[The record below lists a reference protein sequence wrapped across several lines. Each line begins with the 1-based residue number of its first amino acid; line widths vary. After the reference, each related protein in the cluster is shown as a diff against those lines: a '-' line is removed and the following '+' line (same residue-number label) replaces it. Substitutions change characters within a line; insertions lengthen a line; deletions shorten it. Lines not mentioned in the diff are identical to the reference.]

1 MERQEG
7 IEPIVRSPANVGGQ
21 QARIDFLILAD
32 RADVANGKLF
42 LMGGVVDTFLVQ
54 AFPAQITFG
63 VALAIEVPWNAT
75 NDSLNIRVAFQDEDG
90 GELAAIDWPI
100 VVGRP
105 PHLRVG
111 DVQRVPLALQSLML
125 TVPADGLYVAS
136 AALNGREEARV
147 SFRVRPVGL

>member
-7 IEPIVRSPANVGGQ
+7 SEPVTQPSANVGGR

-32 RADVANGKLF
+32 RADIANGKLF

-54 AFPAQITFG
+54 AFPAQIAFG

-75 NDSLNIRVAFQDEDG
+75 NDPLNVRVTFQDEDG
-90 GELAAIDWPI
+90 QELAAIDWPI
-100 VVGRP
+100 SVGRP
-105 PHLRVG
+105 PYLRAG
-111 DVQRVPLALQSLML
+111 DVQRVPLALPSLTL
-125 TVPADGLYVAS
+125 TVPVDGLYVAS